1 MPQKKIKKNAGASV
15 PRKGS
20 FFAILLLG
28 LLTSMSIC
36 AQLPTAQSIAS
47 QMKVGWNLG
56 NTLEAICGE
65 NAWGNPTTTQS
76 LINAVKAA
84 GFNTVRIPVAWDCH
98 ATNGVIDPN
107 WLARVKTVVDY
118 CVNSNMYA
126 MINIHWDGGWL
137 ENNVT
142 PGAQAAVNAK
152 QQNYWTQIANYFK
165 NYNERLLFASAN
177 EPNVSDATGMSVL
190 LSYHQT
196 FVNAVRATGGNNS
209 SRTLIIQG
217 PSTNVDHTNNLM
229 NTLPTDQIA
238 NRLMVEVHYYSPW
251 QFCGLTQDESW
262 GRMFY
267 YWGNG
272 YHSTTQTDRNST
284 WGEESEV
291 ERSLLL
297 MKSKYTDRGIPVIL
311 GEFGAIKRSNPSDL
325 SLHLASRAYFN
336 KYVVGSAISKGLI
349 PVYWDNGA
357 SDFAIF
363 NRSTG
368 AVTDQALLN
377 AIMQGAGGTSITY
390 ISLANR
396 ATGLL
401 MDGMG
406 STANGSN
413 CSQWSN
419 SGSNNQQWTLET
431 VGSYVKLKN
440 RGTGLYIDGMG
451 RTANG
456 SIAGQ
461 WAGSSS
467 NNQQWTREDVGGYV
481 KFRNRATGLYLDGMG
496 STGNGAD
503 LAQWA
508 QSSSNNQQWTVTT
521 LAQARQATVVNTST
535 TEQTDRPVNN
545 QVQLY
550 PNPFTSGFNLKIDHP
565 DAVERIEIFDIVGKQ
580 VEVIKNAALSNTT
593 SAGSSLKPGIYVVK
607 VYGADWL
614 QSFKV
619 VKKD

>member
-1 MPQKKIKKNAGASV
+1 MPNEKMKNV
-15 PRKGS
+15 LS
-20 FFAILLLG
+20 FVSKRRLSITTFLLG
-28 LLTSMSIC
+28 LLMSFTVC

-56 NTLEAICGE
+56 NTLEAICSE
-65 NAWGNPTTTQS
+65 NAWGNPTTTQT

-98 ATNGVIDPN
+98 STNGVIDPN
-107 WLARVKTVVDY
+107 WLARVKAVVDY
-118 CVNSNMYA
+118 AINSQMYA
-126 MINIHWDGGWL
+126 IINIHWDNGWL

-196 FVNAVRATGGNNS
+196 FINAVRATGGNNS

-217 PSTNVDHTNNLM
+217 PGTDIEKTNSLM
-229 NTLPTDQIA
+229 NTMPTDQIA
-238 NRLMVEVHYYSPW
+238 SRLMMELHYYTPW
-251 QFCGLTQDESW
+251 QFCGLTTDESW
-262 GRMFY
+262 GSMFY

-272 YHSTTQTDRNST
+272 YHSATETSRNAT

-291 ERSLLL
+291 ERLLGL
-297 MKSKYTDRGIPVIL
+297 MKSKFVDQGIPVII

-325 SLHLASRAYFN
+325 SLHLRSREYFN
-336 KYVVGSAISKGLI
+336 RYFVSAAKSKGMI

-357 SDFAIF
+357 SDFGLF

-368 AVTDQALLN
+368 AATDQGVIN
-377 AIMQGAGGTSITY
+377 AIMQGAGGGSTTNYIT
-390 ISLANR
+390 LRNR

-401 MDGMG
+401 IDGMG
-406 STANGSN
+406 RSSNGANCG
-413 CSQWSN
+413 QYAA
-419 SGSNNQQWTLET
+419 SGSNNQQWSVET

-440 RGTGLYIDGMG
+440 RGTGLYLDGMG
-451 RTANG
+451 RTSNG

-461 WAGSSS
+461 WASSTS
-467 NNQQWTREDVGGYV
+467 NNQQWTQEAAGSYV

-496 STGNGAD
+496 RTANGAD
-503 LAQWA
+503 LGQWA
-508 QSSSNNQQWTVTT
+508 ASSHNNQQWTLTTVTARLST
-521 LAQARQATVVNTST
+521 SPEPLAA
-535 TEQTDRPVNN
+535 EQTEPQNN
-545 QVQLY
+545 SELRLY
-550 PNPFTSGFNLKIDHP
+550 PNPFKATFKIIVDNP
-565 DAVERIEIFDIVGKQ
+565 AEVERVIIFDLMGKQ
-580 VEVIKNAALSNTT
+580 VELFERSTGLNLPSLGARLKPGMYILKVYGTTWTRSFKVIKN
-593 SAGSSLKPGIYVVK
+593 
-607 VYGADWL
+607 
-614 QSFKV
+614 
-619 VKKD
+619 